1 MIRACWMT
9 ERWRWV
15 FAVAALVVT
24 VFGVLYVSLFLL
36 VFAPFPKDLAEPTAG
51 FLLGSLLVLV
61 GSGLAPRHRFVTA
74 VVLAGLG
81 TLLGAWLLSFHVP
94 GLVAGGLV
102 AVAFVAWWF
111 HPRRTA
117 RSTVSVGAAACAAF
131 VAFAVLVYARH
142 VDRPARPDP
151 LPSELADALGP
162 HASRLTTVY
171 RYDLGGF
178 IDHQWLW
185 RLDAR
190 PEVVALV
197 VSGLGLR
204 RTDTVPQRFWRM
216 PPHYWPRAMPVGA
229 EAFQSPAF
237 SADRR
242 GPDGA
247 HYFLLYDKAHG
258 SAYVWFKSNF

>member
-1 MIRACWMT
+1 MT
-9 ERWRWV
+9 RRRMMLLLTLV
-15 FAVAALVVT
+15 LAIALAPMAALAQRQ
-24 VFGVLYVSLFLL
+24 GHSLRLGML
-36 VFAPFPKDLAEPTAG
+36 DPSRLQRPAPCLPAFQQELR
-51 FLLGSLLVLV
+51 
-61 GSGLAPRHRFVTA
+61 AP
-74 VVLAGLG
+74 
-81 TLLGAWLLSFHVP
+81 S
-94 GLVAGGLV
+94 
-102 AVAFVAWWF
+102 
-111 HPRRTA
+111 
-117 RSTVSVGAAACAAF
+117 
-131 VAFAVLVYARH
+131 Y

-151 LPSELADALGP
+151 LPPELAYALGP
-162 HASRLTTVY
+162 HASGLTTVY

-185 RLDAR
+185 RLDAG

-242 GPDGA
+242 RPDGA